1 VYGHVH
7 DHALASTGDVL
18 LGGMPDKRDTVGN
31 SAL

>member
-1 VYGHVH
+1 VYAHVD

-18 LGGMPDKRDTVGN
+18 LGGMPDKRNTVRN